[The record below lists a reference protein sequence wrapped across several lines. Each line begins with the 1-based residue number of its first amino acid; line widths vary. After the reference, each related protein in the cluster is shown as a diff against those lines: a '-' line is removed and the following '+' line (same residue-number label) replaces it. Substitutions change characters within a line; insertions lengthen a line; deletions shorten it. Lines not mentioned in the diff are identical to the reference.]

1 MPTKEIKRFRKVRL
15 HKVAKELN
23 LTIDTIVDHLK
34 VHGSDSALSGKGLNA
49 AIGDEETYLDLLE
62 HFSDDLHTRARV
74 RELRAAR
81 ESELAAILLER
92 QAEEDAAA
100 VEPAATGPEPPATGP
115 EPPATGPE
123 PPATGPEPAA
133 TGPEPPATGPEP
145 PATGPEPPA
154 TGPEPAAT
162 GPEPPATGPEPP
174 ATGPEPP
181 ATGPEPAATGPE
193 PPAAGPEPP
202 AAGPEPPAT
211 GPEPPA
217 AGPEPPATGPEPAAT
232 GPEPPAAAP
241 EPPATGPEPPA
252 TGPEPPATGPQTKA
266 AEDAVVEEP
275 AASAAPAD
283 EEVALAEGAAAAE
296 AAATPVEAAE
306 SETAAPAEAAL
317 PAPADEAEVP
327 DVALPAEEPVS
338 EPVAEGTLAEE
349 EPAAGELPEQEE
361 PSAAGQEARAG
372 GQEAEASVISAARYK
387 LQGTTVVG
395 TLDLATVEDKAPV
408 PAKRKRKRKRKSGTD
423 AATAPMTAPG
433 AADAK
438 LSRKKAK
445 KRKARADGSEAGQK
459 VQETLQGLDK
469 GTARVRQRRR
479 RARRQQRAEERR
491 SEREEKAE
499 QEKLIRV
506 TEFVSTG
513 ELASL
518 MGIAVTDVIGMLFSA
533 GMMVSINQRL
543 DADTISFVA
552 DDFGYEVEFI
562 TDFGTEDIEIEEDAL
577 ENLVPRAPVV
587 TVMGHVDHGKTSLL
601 DFVRNANVAIG
612 ESGGITQH
620 IGAYQVELPNKREVT
635 FLDTPGHEA
644 FTAMRA
650 RGAKVTDVV
659 ILVVAADDA
668 VMPQTVEAINHAR
681 AAEVALI
688 VAINKCDLPD
698 ANVSHVVQQLSEHGV
713 LVEQYG
719 GNVQCA
725 EVSAKTG
732 QGVEDLLEKVML
744 EADLLELQCNPDR
757 RALGIVIESRL
768 DRGRGNIATVLVQ
781 NGTLC
786 VGDPFVAGIYGGR
799 VRAMF
804 DERDQRIT
812 EAGPSEPAL
821 VLGLPGQP
829 NVGDQFIGV
838 EDESEARDISQRR
851 QQIWREQRMRQY
863 KHVRL
868 EDVGRRMALGDLS
881 ELNLIIKADV
891 GGSVEAISDSLQKLS
906 TDEVAV
912 NIIHSAV
919 GAINDSDVM
928 LASASDAVIIGFQV
942 RPTAGA
948 RTAAE
953 REEIDI
959 RTYSIIYDALED
971 VRDALEGLL
980 TPEETEK
987 VIGVVEIRE
996 LFRVPKVGVIAGSY
1010 VSEGRVRRHES
1021 VRVVREGVV
1030 IYDGRISSLKR
1041 FKEDAREVVSG
1052 YECGIGV
1059 ANFNDVKVGDQIEA
1073 YEIVETKRTL
1083 DA

>member
-1 MPTKEIKRFRKVRL
+1 MATKEKKRFKKVRL

-23 LTIDTIVDHLK
+23 LTIGTIVDHLK
-34 VHGSDSALSGKGLNA
+34 DNGKDASLTGKGINA
-49 AIGDEETYLDLLE
+49 AIADEEAYLDLLE
-62 HFSDDLHTRARV
+62 HFADDMHTRARV
-74 RELRAAR
+74 RELRAER
-81 ESELAAILLER
+81 EAELEAIQLER
-92 QAEEDAAA
+92 QAAEE
-100 VEPAATGPEPPATGP
+100 
-115 EPPATGPE
+115 
-123 PPATGPEPAA
+123 
-133 TGPEPPATGPEP
+133 
-145 PATGPEPPA
+145 
-154 TGPEPAAT
+154 
-162 GPEPPATGPEPP
+162 
-174 ATGPEPP
+174 
-181 ATGPEPAATGPE
+181 
-193 PPAAGPEPP
+193 
-202 AAGPEPPAT
+202 
-211 GPEPPA
+211 
-217 AGPEPPATGPEPAAT
+217 
-232 GPEPPAAAP
+232 
-241 EPPATGPEPPA
+241 
-252 TGPEPPATGPQTKA
+252 A
-266 AEDAVVEEP
+266 AEE
-275 AASAAPAD
+275 AARAKLA
-283 EEVALAEGAAAAE
+283 EALAAEEEASAAAAE
-296 AAATPVEAAE
+296 QEAAVKPAAEEAAAEDEAPPIAADGQDGAVPAPDEAPPEAPPEAAE
-306 SETAAPAEAAL
+306 PPPEVA
-317 PAPADEAEVP
+317 AEVP
-327 DVALPAEEPVS
+327 
-338 EPVAEGTLAEE
+338 
-349 EPAAGELPEQEE
+349 EPADAEDAQPPGAKGDAADAADAEQAADEPPPETPAADAEPAQDAGED
-361 PSAAGQEARAG
+361 GD
-372 GQEAEASVISAARYK
+372 VISAARYK
-387 LQGTTVVG
+387 LQGTKVLG
-395 TLDLATVEDKAPV
+395 TIDLNKVEEKKPAPE
-408 PAKRKRKRKRKSGTD
+408 KRKRKRKRKRKTPVVPATTPVAVSDKSG
-423 AATAPMTAPG
+423 ARPSRR
-433 AADAK
+433 K
-438 LSRKKAK
+438 SRK
-445 KRKARADGSEAGQK
+445 RKSQPEKPEVGQK

-469 GTARVRQRRR
+469 GPARVRQRRR

-491 SEREEKAE
+491 TESEVRAE
-499 QEKLIRV
+499 QEKHIRV

-513 ELASL
+513 ELAGL
-518 MGIAVTDVIGMLFSA
+518 MGIPVTDIIGMLFGA

-543 DADTISFVA
+543 DADTISYVA
-552 DDFGYEVEFI
+552 DDFGFEVEFI
-562 TDFGTEDIEIEEDAL
+562 TEFGTEDIEIEEDDPEDL
-577 ENLVPRAPVV
+577 TGRAPVV

-601 DFVRNANVAIG
+601 DYVRNANVAVG

-620 IGAYQVELPNKREVT
+620 IGAYQVELPGDREVT

-681 AAEVALI
+681 AAEVSII

-698 ANVSHVVQQLSEHGV
+698 ANAPRVMQQLSDHGV

-719 GNVQCA
+719 GTVQCQ

-732 QGVEDLLEKVML
+732 EGVSELLEKVLL
-744 EADLLELQCNPDR
+744 EADLLELKSNPDR

-768 DRGRGNIATVLVQ
+768 DRGRGNVATILVQ
-781 NGTLC
+781 NGTLR

-804 DERDQRIT
+804 DEWDQRIH

-829 NVGDQFIGV
+829 NVGDQLFGV

-912 NIIHSAV
+912 NIIHSGV

-942 RPTAGA
+942 RPSAGA

-980 TPEETEK
+980 SPEETEK
-987 VIGVVEIRE
+987 VTAVVDVRE

-1010 VSEGRVRRHES
+1010 VVEGKIRRNDR

-1030 IYDGRISSLKR
+1030 IYESRVSSLKR
-1041 FKEDAREVVSG
+1041 FKEDAREVASG
-1052 YECGIGV
+1052 YECGIGIG
-1059 ANFNDVKVGDQIEA
+1059 NFNDLKVGDQVEA
-1073 YEIVETKRTL
+1073 YEIVELKRTL
-1083 DA
+1083 DV